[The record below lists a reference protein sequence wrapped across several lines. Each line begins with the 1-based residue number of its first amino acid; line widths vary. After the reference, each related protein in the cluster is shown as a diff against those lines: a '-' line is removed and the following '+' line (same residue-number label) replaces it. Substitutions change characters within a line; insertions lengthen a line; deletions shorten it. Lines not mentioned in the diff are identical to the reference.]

1 MTQAQGIALGA
12 ITILAGFAP
21 IASQAQHAGHGAPA
35 AAPAP
40 IRISEEALHAA
51 GGVPP
56 GWQFSLPAGDPTA
69 GRGVFVQYKCYTCHV
84 VKGEQFP
91 LEPGQ
96 SATAGPELTGM
107 GDHHP
112 LGFLVES
119 ILNPSVVVMDKPGYV
134 GGDGRSIMP
143 PQPDM
148 TVGQLVHLAAYLR
161 TLTGSPGHGDHHA
174 ASEEREAGPYRVRLA
189 YHPPAGAHDHGQH
202 GNDHGKAADVKQH
215 DHAKGHGDHGKDHAT
230 GHTAGQ
236 PANAAAKTGRLQ
248 VFVHAAGHPVPYLP
262 VTAVV
267 KGPGKAE
274 RRISLQPTLGEDGFH
289 YTAAVTIPDGA
300 TRITVALGPVTVV
313 KLAHG
318 VSPELRRRQLA
329 TFDWKP

>member
-1 MTQAQGIALGA
+1 MRHAPGIALGVL
-12 ITILAGFAP
+12 TILTGLWP
-21 IASQAQHAGHGAPA
+21 VASRAQHAGHGTPPA
-35 AAPAP
+35 APVP

-56 GWQFSLPAGDPTA
+56 GWQFSLPPGEPAA
-69 GRGVFVQYKCYTCHV
+69 GRGVFVHYKCHTCHA

-107 GDHHP
+107 GGHHP

-119 ILNPSVVVMDKPGYV
+119 ILNPSAVVLDKPGYT

-143 PQPDM
+143 HQPDM
-148 TVGQLVHLAAYLR
+148 TVAQLIDLAAYLR
-161 TLTGSPGHGDHHA
+161 TLTGPPGHGHHS
-174 ASEEREAGPYRVRLA
+174 ASEERAAGPYRVRLA
-189 YHPPAGAHDHGQH
+189 YRPPANAHNHGNPDHGH
-202 GNDHGKAADVKQH
+202 EHGKTSDAKPD
-215 DHAKGHGDHGKDHAT
+215 DHAKSHGDHGK
-230 GHTAGQ
+230 GHTAAQ
-236 PANAAAKTGRLQ
+236 PAADASAKTGRLQ

-262 VTAVV
+262 VTALV

-274 RRISLQPTLGEDGFH
+274 RRVNLQPTLGGDGFH
-289 YTAAVTIPDGA
+289 YAAPLTIPDGA
-300 TRITVALGPVTVV
+300 TRITVALGPVTAA
-313 KLAHG
+313 KLAPG
-318 VSPELRRRQLA
+318 VSPDLRRSQSA

>member
-1 MTQAQGIALGA
+1 MKRAQRISLAAIAALTALGPGG
-12 ITILAGFAP
+12 T
-21 IASQAQHAGHGAPA
+21 QAQHAGHGAAAPPA
-35 AAPAP
+35 APTP
-40 IRISEEALHAA
+40 LRISEEALHAA

-56 GWQFSLPAGDPTA
+56 GWQFSLPPGDPAA
-69 GRGVFVQYKCYTCHV
+69 GRAVFVQFKCFTCHA

-96 SATAGPELTGM
+96 AATAGPELTGM
-107 GDHHP
+107 GAHHP

-119 ILNPSVVVMDKPGYV
+119 ILNPSAVVMDKPGYT

-148 TVGQLVHLAAYLR
+148 TVGQLVDLAAYLR
-161 TLTGSPGHGDHHA
+161 TLTGSPGHGHHP

-189 YHPPAGAHDHGQH
+189 YHPPAGGHEHGHQGHDHGKTQ
-202 GNDHGKAADVKQH
+202 DAKRH
-215 DHAKGHGDHGKDHAT
+215 DHAAGHGEQAG
-230 GHTAGQ
+230 GRPAGQ
-236 PANAAAKTGRLQ
+236 PAAGAAAKTGRLQ
-248 VFVHAAGHPVPYLP
+248 IFVQAAGHPVPYLP

-274 RRISLQPTLGEDGFH
+274 RRISLQPTLAEEGFH
-289 YTAAVTIPDGA
+289 YTAPVTIPDGA
-300 TRITVALGPVTVV
+300 THITVAVGPVTVV
-313 KLAHG
+313 KLAPG
-318 VSPELRRRQLA
+318 LSPELRRRQFT